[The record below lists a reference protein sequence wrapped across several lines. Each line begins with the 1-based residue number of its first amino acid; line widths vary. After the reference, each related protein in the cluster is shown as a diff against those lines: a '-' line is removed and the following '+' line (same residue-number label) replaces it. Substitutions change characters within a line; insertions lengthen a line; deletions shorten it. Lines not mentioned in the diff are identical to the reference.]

1 MEAILGRFGDILIQ
15 LLGPSWSYL
24 GTVLGHLGIILAAL
38 GGSWAVLGRL
48 LAALGRVLN
57 LKISR
62 DAILS
67 TGVWVQKTPVSIF
80 GCEGAP
86 PCPAC

>member
-1 MEAILGRFGDILIQ
+1 MAY
-15 LLGPSWSYL
+15 LGPSWSYL
-24 GTVLGHLGIILAAL
+24 GTVLGHLGTILAAL

-57 LKISR
+57 LKITR

-67 TGVWVQKTPVSIF
+67 TGMGPKY
-80 GCEGAP
+80 
-86 PCPAC
+86 PCPILPVRGLRRPVR